1 MKALKTI
8 VATAVIVFALT
19 TVAMAGVRQVG
30 SWDDTTARS
39 TGPAATETHQGG
51 MTLTDD
57 QFARLLHAANGQAAE
72 RHTPQA
78 DRETTRARVR
88 VHSRQKAGDSASHA
102 QAHHRTQSQDS
113 SGATYHVGAMH
124 VGSATHHSGGTHDGG
139 GTHDTGTH
147 HDGGTCD
154 E

>member
-19 TVAMAGVRQVG
+19 TVAMAGARHVG
-30 SWDDTTARS
+30 SWGDSSSPAA
-39 TGPAATETHQGG
+39 GPAAAETHQGG
-51 MTLTDD
+51 ITLADD
-57 QFARLLHAANGQAAE
+57 QFARLLHAVNGQAAKP
-72 RHTPQA
+72 HTPQA
-78 DRETTRARVR
+78 
-88 VHSRQKAGDSASHA
+88 HHQKAGDSASRA

-113 SGATYHVGAMH
+113 SGATHHVGAMH

>member
-19 TVAMAGVRQVG
+19 TAAMAGARHFS
-30 SWDDTTARS
+30 SWGDSSSPAA
-39 TGPAATETHQGG
+39 GPAAAETHQGG

-57 QFARLLHAANGQAAE
+57 RFARLLHAVNDQAAKL
-72 RHTPQA
+72 HTPQA
-78 DRETTRARVR
+78 D
-88 VHSRQKAGDSASHA
+88 RQKAGDSASHA

-139 GTHDTGTH
+139 GTHDAGTH

>member
-1 MKALKTI
+1 MKVLKTI

-19 TVAMAGVRQVG
+19 TVAMAGVQRIG
-30 SWDDTTARS
+30 SWSDSSSPAV
-39 TGPAATETHQGG
+39 GPAATETHQGG

-88 VHSRQKAGDSASHA
+88 VHSRQKAVDSASHA
-102 QAHHRTQSQDS
+102 QAQHRTQSRNS
-113 SGATYHVGAMH
+113 SSAMH
-124 VGSATHHSGGTHDGG
+124 DAVTTHDGGGTHHGG

-147 HDGGTCD
+147 HHGGACD

>member
-1 MKALKTI
+1 MKVLKTI

-19 TVAMAGVRQVG
+19 TVAMAGVQRIGIWGDSSSPAV
-30 SWDDTTARS
+30 
-39 TGPAATETHQGG
+39 GPAATETHQGG

-88 VHSRQKAGDSASHA
+88 AHSRQKAGDSASHA
-102 QAHHRTQSQDS
+102 QAQHRTQSRNS
-113 SGATYHVGAMH
+113 S
-124 VGSATHHSGGTHDGG
+124 SATHDAVTTHDGGGTHHGG